1 MTDLIKFW
9 TTQLAALIEATGALI
24 ICIASI
30 ETALRAMS
38 LFVRRGLPADAK
50 ESVRLRLGAWLS
62 VALEF
67 ELAADILRTAIAPS
81 WNDVG
86 LLAAIIGLRTI
97 LNFFLQLE
105 IDKARLRAMLPLSAM
120 ADERTRERIGETI
133 DMTRPFAGQEVSHVH
148 ASM

>member
-1 MTDLIKFW
+1 MTDIIKFW
-9 TTQLAALIEATGALI
+9 TIQIAALIEAAGALI
-24 ICIASI
+24 ILMAAT
-30 ETALRAMS
+30 EAALRAFP
-38 LFVRRGLPADAK
+38 LFVRRAPPAEAK
-50 ESVRLRLGAWLS
+50 ETVRLRLGMWLA

-105 IDKARLRAMLPLSAM
+105 IDKARRRPGEPATTLTGDVPRRAAEETAAALLR
-120 ADERTRERIGETI
+120 
-133 DMTRPFAGQEVSHVH
+133 
-148 ASM
+148 